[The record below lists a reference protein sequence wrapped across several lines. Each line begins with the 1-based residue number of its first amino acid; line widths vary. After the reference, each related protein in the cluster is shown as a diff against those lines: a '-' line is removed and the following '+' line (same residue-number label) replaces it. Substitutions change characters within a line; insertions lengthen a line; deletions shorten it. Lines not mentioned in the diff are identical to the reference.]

1 MSAAFFALLSQTPV
15 FFSCQITITIPMPQV
30 IDKVAIIAV
39 GKDWEFD
46 DKFAKV
52 TGVRKVTSDRIGEE
66 LWLRGDVS
74 GPLNAQFESTVSLPE
89 ADDDIYLLD
98 WRITGM
104 HSKTNQKTLESSGI
118 GVCKQV
124 LPYKSGKE
132 PS

>member
-1 MSAAFFALLSQTPV
+1 MSAAFFALLSQTPI
-15 FFSCQITITIPMPQV
+15 FFSCQITITIPTPQV
-30 IDKVAIIAV
+30 IDEVSIIAV

-52 TGVRKVTSDRIGEE
+52 TGVRKVTSDRIGDE

-89 ADDDIYLLD
+89 TGDDIYLLD
-98 WRITGM
+98 WRITEM
-104 HSKTNQKTLESSGI
+104 RSKTNQKTLESSGI
-118 GVCKQV
+118 GVCKHV
-124 LPYKSGKE
+124 LPSTSGTE